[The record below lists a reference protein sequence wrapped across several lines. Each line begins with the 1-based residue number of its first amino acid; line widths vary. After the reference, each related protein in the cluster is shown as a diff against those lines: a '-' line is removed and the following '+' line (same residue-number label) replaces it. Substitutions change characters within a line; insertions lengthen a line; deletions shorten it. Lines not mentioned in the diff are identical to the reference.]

1 MKGQTKLFSMPQ
13 EKQVQK
19 VRNSISIKT
28 LTFIGLSA
36 AILPL
41 IFVLLYGSNQ
51 INALASKSAES
62 IVDVAWIT
70 DKDRALNQSLMQLQ
84 RTNSQFLILQEA
96 DILERFM
103 TQKEELLQLLIE
115 MSNSLSH
122 QALNEKV
129 EQLTQLLSTLSQI
142 LTEKPLPS
150 LEQVQSNYLAINQLQ
165 QEISQLNAKLIS
177 DKVAQVQ
184 ETATQTQNT
193 LLNTLIIIPFSL
205 IAAAIFTLIIAKPLE
220 ALSHQI
226 SRLEKGKFDQAIHY
240 SGAQEVLAIGHALEQ
255 MRVQLLQLEM
265 QKSSFIRH
273 ISHELKTPLAAIRE
287 GTELLYDNSVGEL
300 NEAQQEITNIIR
312 SNVSRLQMLIED
324 LLDFN
329 IVLDSTS
336 LSQLQ
341 TVDINA
347 VFSECLEQRKLDCQ
361 AKKLNVVIQGDS
373 CHIASNHKQLSVI
386 FDNLISNAIKYSPKS
401 GDITLTVQD
410 QGAEVILLLSDQ
422 GPGIAD
428 QHQSKV
434 FDAFYQ
440 GPAPDDSAIK
450 SSGLGLTI
458 VKELVRRLQG
468 SIELLSEPTARGLTV
483 KLTLPA
489 KKD

>member
-1 MKGQTKLFSMPQ
+1 MFSTPRDKQTQS
-13 EKQVQK
+13 

-70 DKDRALNQSLMQLQ
+70 DKDRALYQSLIQLQ
-84 RTNSQFLILQEA
+84 RTNSQYLILQEK
-96 DILERFM
+96 DILDRFM
-103 TQKEELLQLLIE
+103 VQKDELLQLLFDIGNE
-115 MSNSLSH
+115 LSH
-122 QALNEKV
+122 QLLNEKV
-129 EQLTQLLSTLSQI
+129 EQLTQHLTTLSHV
-142 LTEKPLPS
+142 LTESPLPS
-150 LEQVQSNYLAINQLQ
+150 VEQVQTNYAQINQLQ
-165 QEISQLNAKLIS
+165 QEISLLNAELI
-177 DKVAQVQ
+177 DNKVTQVQ
-184 ETATQTQNT
+184 ETATNTQGT

-205 IAAAIFTLIIAKPLE
+205 VAAAIFTLIIAKPLE
-220 ALSHQI
+220 ALSLQI
-226 SRLEKGKFDQAIHY
+226 GRLEQGKFDQAIHY

-255 MRVQLLQLEM
+255 MRVQLQQLEM

-300 NEAQQEITNIIR
+300 NEAQQEVTNIIR

-341 TVDINA
+341 SIEITSVYQ
-347 VFSECLEQRKLDCQ
+347 ECLEQRKLDCQ
-361 AKKLNVVIQGDS
+361 AKKLITTISGETCQIETNY
-373 CHIASNHKQLSVI
+373 KQLSVI
-386 FDNLISNAIKYSPKS
+386 FDNLLSNAIKYSPES
-401 GDITLTVQD
+401 GEITLTIKKHSDKV
-410 QGAEVILLLSDQ
+410 VMLLSDQ
-422 GPGIAD
+422 GPGISE
-428 QHQSKV
+428 HNQSKV

-440 GPAPDDSAIK
+440 GPAPDNSAIK

-468 SIELLSEPTARGLTV
+468 SIELLNEPRVRGLTV
-483 KLTLPA
+483 KLTLPL